1 MGYVFLFRAYRADQ
15 GKWQTSDPLGYPDG
29 WNNFAYVN
37 NGVTIAIDWMGGIIK
52 FATDGRLSNAEKKE
66 AQDAME
72 ALKKTKIGKEIVE
85 KIEQTENVYII
96 NLAIPDIRNGVNSD
110 RNIYIDF
117 GNIESYAEGDYVPT
131 LNEILLHEFTH
142 CVQLENNTWKTD
154 PEGIWEN
161 EIEACKNENTYL
173 KEIGDSRRRKIYDKK
188 PLPASVWE

>member
-1 MGYVFLFRAYRADQ
+1 
-15 GKWQTSDPLGYPDG
+15 
-29 WNNFAYVN
+29 
-37 NGVTIAIDWMGGIIK
+37 
-52 FATDGRLSNAEKKE
+52 
-66 AQDAME
+66 ME

-96 NLAIPDIRNGVNSD
+96 NLATPKVGNGVYSD

-131 LNEILLHEFTH
+131 LNEILLHEFT
-142 CVQLENNTWKTD
+142 TD

-173 KEIGDSRRRKIYDKK
+173 KEIGDSRRRKIYKDT

>member
-1 MGYVFLFRAYRADQ
+1 
-15 GKWQTSDPLGYPDG
+15 
-29 WNNFAYVN
+29 
-37 NGVTIAIDWMGGIIK
+37 
-52 FATDGRLSNAEKKE
+52 
-66 AQDAME
+66 ME

-96 NLAIPDIRNGVNSD
+96 NLAIPDIRNGVDSD

-154 PEGIWEN
+154 PEGSWEN